1 MMMKTSPGTTFE
13 VVQSQIIFGALEVL
27 FNMPAGAAQPQAAS
41 FRRRPMEMR
50 QVIVIRFGITCGPVD
65 HQPDPFQFAFGM
77 AQIML
82 QKDLPPCQPA
92 APGFRSGR
100 YP

>member
-1 MMMKTSPGTTFE
+1 
-13 VVQSQIIFGALEVL
+13 
-27 FNMPAGAAQPQAAS
+27 
-41 FRRRPMEMR
+41 
-50 QVIVIRFGITCGPVD
+50 
-65 HQPDPFQFAFGM
+65 M